1 MVGKKLTKSN
11 MKIDNGQS
19 KRVFL
24 SLSFIVLCRSQS
36 WACSF
41 ALTHCARLYVSGVG
55 GGGVGGGGG
64 GVLKT
69 LTLRL

>member
-1 MVGKKLTKSN
+1 

-24 SLSFIVLCRSQS
+24 SLSILFIVLCRSQS
-36 WACSF
+36 WICSF
-41 ALTHCARLYVSGVG
+41 ALTYCARLYARGVSG
-55 GGGVGGGGG
+55 GGGGDGGSGSGG